1 MSVNVEA
8 LNDSL
13 VEYTE
18 SVTLMLTVES
28 SCLQS
33 VVPGS
38 KNETTVEITGTVICC
53 GMEWSLLEYA
63 QTCNLRLPFC

>member
-1 MSVNVEA
+1 MSVKVEA

-33 VVPGS
+33 VIPGS

-53 GMEWSLLEYA
+53 NMECA
-63 QTCNLRLPFC
+63 QT

>member
-13 VEYTE
+13 VEYME
-18 SVTLMLTVES
+18 SVTFMLTVES

-38 KNETTVEITGTVICC
+38 KNEATIEITGTMICC
-53 GMEWSLLEYA
+53 GMEWSLLGYA
-63 QTCNLRLPFC
+63 QMCNLRLPFC